1 MQVFEERRNRSSRRK
16 TSQSK
21 GENQQLT
28 HPMYGANAGI
38 WTPGHS
44 GGRRG
49 ECFHRCTIFPSH
61 VIGFCISI
69 FCFALVSCT
78 RCFLKSMFCA
88 RCAAY
93 MKTLASPQF
102 LLSVVQEIISRYV
115 IQLLWNR
122 HQLSLCNKRC
132 SHESCSGCEKLLG
145 AIPKIIVGIL

>member
-1 MQVFEERRNRSSRRK
+1 MLVFEEGRNRSTQRK

-28 HPMYGANAGI
+28 HPTYGASAGI
-38 WTPGHS
+38 WTPGHI

-49 ECFHRCTIFPSH
+49 EWFHRCTIFPPH
-61 VIGFCISI
+61 VNVFCISI

-78 RCFLKSMFCA
+78 RFYLKPMFCA

-93 MKTLASPQF
+93 TKTLASPQF
-102 LLSVVQEIISRYV
+102 LLSVVREIISRYV
-115 IQLLWNR
+115 IQLLRNR

-132 SHESCSGCEKLLG
+132 SHESCGGCENSLGPSPKL
-145 AIPKIIVGIL
+145 